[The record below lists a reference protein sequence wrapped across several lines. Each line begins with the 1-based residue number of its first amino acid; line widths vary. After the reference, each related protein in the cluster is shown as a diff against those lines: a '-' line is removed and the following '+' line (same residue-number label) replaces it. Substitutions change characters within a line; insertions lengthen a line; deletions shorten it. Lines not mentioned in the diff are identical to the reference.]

1 MADGLSKFALV
12 AGVAALALSGYVAAT
27 AVPKDVAGRVDAME
41 DTVSDLT
48 EAGVADMAD
57 RVAALEE
64 SVVTAVPAEEFGGLT
79 DSVAELAALVS
90 DGSAVQDEAM
100 AALEQTVG
108 DLGDGLAAVE
118 GGLGTVVSDVASL
131 AETADAVGAAVD
143 QLSADQAALAEAAG
157 TRDAQ
162 LEALSAGLAAAAT
175 AEALDEMSASIG
187 DMVAGGLV
195 PVGAI
200 VPWHPDYS
208 DGGTVPEGFV
218 ICDGR
223 AIESGPL
230 AGQST
235 PDLRGLFLVG
245 GDNAGAQVE
254 ATAAATTEAGGH
266 AHDVTV
272 PAAGDEAAE
281 TETVA
286 TEPADDH
293 THEVSVLP
301 PHVTVVYVMRV
312 E

>member
-27 AVPKDVAGRVDAME
+27 AVPKDVAGRVDTLE

-48 EAGVADMAD
+48 DAGVADIAD
-57 RVAALEE
+57 RVAAMEE
-64 SVVTAVPAEEFGGLT
+64 SVVTTVPAEEFGGLT

-108 DLGDGLAAVE
+108 ELGDGLAATE
-118 GGLGTVVSDVASL
+118 AGLEAVVADVTSL
-131 AETADAVGAAVD
+131 GETAEAVGAAVD

-157 TRDAQ
+157 ARDGQ

-175 AEALDEMSASIG
+175 AEALDEMSAG
-187 DMVAGGLV
+187 VRDMVASGLV

-223 AIESGPL
+223 TIESGPL
-230 AGQST
+230 AGQAT

-245 GDNAGAQVE
+245 GDEAGAEVE
-254 ATAAATTEAGGH
+254 ATTLETGGH

-286 TEPADDH
+286 TEPAGDD
-293 THEVSVLP
+293 THDASVLP